1 MKIGILGAGAM
12 GSIYGAGFQD
22 AGHDVRFID
31 ANEPLVDALNRDGL
45 TIERHD
51 GTVQHYAIP
60 ATSHP
65 TAADDPVDLVS
76 VHVKGFATG
85 AAAELVRPVVAPTTL
100 ILTLQNGL
108 GNEDVL
114 RDAFPS
120 NPILIGNSLH
130 SVSVVGPAHV
140 RHTGVHDTHL
150 GPSDDRWSDAARR
163 AGGALERSG
172 FRYQVHLEQSIRQQ
186 IWSKFVM
193 NCGSLA
199 IAALTQLATDEMHA
213 SELVMSSVDE
223 MVRETCVIGRA
234 AGFDLDADERVAFT
248 RGLFRTAG
256 GKASMHQDIEAG
268 RRTEIDTL
276 NGAALRIARDHGVP
290 APLNGQV
297 FALVKGREIA
307 MGVRS

>member
-12 GSIYGAGFQD
+12 GSIYGAAFQD

-31 ANEPLVDALNRDGL
+31 ANEPLVDAINRDGL

-51 GTVQHYAIP
+51 GTVQHYAVP

-65 TAADDPVDLVS
+65 TDADGAVDLVS

-85 AAAELVRPVVAPTTL
+85 AAAALVRPVVAPTTL

-108 GNEDVL
+108 GNEEVL
-114 RDAFPS
+114 RDTFPA
-120 NPILIGNSLH
+120 NPVLIGNSLH
-130 SVSVVGPAHV
+130 SVSVVGRAHV

-150 GPSDDRWSDAARR
+150 GPSDERWFDAAQR
-163 AGGALERSG
+163 AGTAFERSG
-172 FRYQVHLEQSIRQQ
+172 FQYQVHSEQSIRQQ

-199 IAALTQLATDEMHA
+199 IAALTQLSTDEMNA

-223 MVRETCVIGRA
+223 LVRETCAVGRG
-234 AGFDLDADERVAFT
+234 AGFDLDDDERVAFT
-248 RGLFRTAG
+248 RGLFSTAG

-276 NGAALRIARDHGVP
+276 NGAVVRIAEEHVVP
-290 APLNGQV
+290 APLNGLI

-307 MGVRS
+307 MRVAS